1 MFGLRDA
8 AFLIESLLK
17 TTAASVQVYGNVPG
31 WPNALMVSQPSM
43 PGTCPDAFYNSL
55 ASRLYPLSLRP
66 RHPSDNLEPTKSVQL
81 ASNNGTIGLPLERAV
96 AGDTT
101 SLGQARK
108 PVSNSPTVVG
118 PASCHRSS
126 LRCSLLKL
134 PASIQAW
141 LRSTPALGGG
151 SSTIASSSDT
161 ANDTCSSAAE
171 GIGVSRRR
179 NTRRDGILITFLQFA
194 EDELPVPSPS
204 PFPEPDNDLQ
214 LLLLP
219 STLGHA
225 LSVLVSFC
233 RRIRLAT
240 FCHCDVTCEHRT
252 RLPPG
257 CSKDERVFLYR
268 ISSVVVASHA
278 ASASITSSASCASTT
293 STFFFASA
301 PCPLGT
307 PSWNHWAV
315 GGPRHAL
322 PAPCLL
328 RLLPPACGTLVVLVD
343 RRGHMHIQIEY
354 R

>member
-1 MFGLRDA
+1 MFGSRDA
-8 AFLIESLLK
+8 AFFIESLLK
-17 TTAASVQVYGNVPG
+17 TTAASVQVYSNVPG
-31 WPNALMVSQPSM
+31 WPNALMVSQPSV
-43 PGTCPDAFYNSL
+43 PGTRPDAFYNSL

-81 ASNNGTIGLPLERAV
+81 ASNNGTIGLPLECAV

-126 LRCSLLKL
+126 SRCSLLKL

-141 LRSTPALGGG
+141 LRSIPALGGG

-171 GIGVSRRR
+171 GIGVSPAERAPRWDLD
-179 NTRRDGILITFLQFA
+179 NVLLSTSGWSPSAFLQFA

-214 LLLLP
+214 LLSLP

-225 LSVLVSFC
+225 LSVLVSFR

-257 CSKDERVFLYR
+257 CSKDEHVFLYR
-268 ISSVVVASHA
+268 ISSVVVASRA
-278 ASASITSSASCASTT
+278 ASASVASSASCASTT
-293 STFFFASA
+293 STFFFTSA

-315 GGPRHAL
+315 GGPRRTL

-328 RLLPPACGTLVVLVD
+328 RLLPGLWHTGGAG
-343 RRGHMHIQIEY
+343 G
-354 R
+354 